1 MTRRREAAIG
11 ITIIAGA
18 VVFFLLYTA
27 IRDIRWWGGG
37 LRVHALVE
45 EAGRVTPG
53 VPVLL
58 KGVDVG
64 QVVARRLLPDLRVFL
79 TLDLEPS
86 APIPADSRVRLGSKS
101 IFGEPEVELLPGSS
115 PRRVQS
121 GDTLPGIVK
130 LSPTDLVTDLGE
142 EARNLLSPEFV
153 DELHGVA
160 AEFRKAA
167 EALHGVL
174 RTNAPLVETMVERLN
189 RSAAGLEQVAAGPDL
204 QAAAQSL
211 AATSESLRTLAEGL
225 SGSAQRL
232 ESILAKVDRGEG
244 SLGQFVNDPGLY
256 EDLRALA
263 GSYRA
268 LAEDIRRN
276 PGRYLKVSVF

>member
-1 MTRRREAAIG
+1 MTHRREAAIG
-11 ITIIAGA
+11 VTILAGA
-18 VVFFLLYTA
+18 VLFFLLFSA

-37 LRVHALVE
+37 LRVHAVVE

-64 QVVARRLLPDLRVFL
+64 QVVDRKLLPDLRVLL
-79 TLDLEPS
+79 TLKLETS
-86 APIPADSRVRLGSKS
+86 APIPADSRIRLGSKS

-115 PRRVQS
+115 PRPVED
-121 GDTLPGIVK
+121 GDTLPGEVEA
-130 LSPTDLVTDLGE
+130 SPTDLVTELGS
-142 EARNLLSPEFV
+142 EARNLLSAGFV
-153 DELHGVA
+153 EELHGVA
-160 AEFRKAA
+160 AEFRQTAQT
-167 EALHGVL
+167 LHGVL
-174 RTNAPLVETMVERLN
+174 RVNAPAVRAMVESLN
-189 RSAAGLEQVAAGPDL
+189 RSAAGLEQVAAGSDL
-204 QAAAQSL
+204 EAAARSL
-211 AATSESLRTLAEGL
+211 AATSESLRSLADGL
-225 SGSAQRL
+225 SRSAQRL

-263 GSYRA
+263 GSYRD
-268 LAEDIRRN
+268 LAEDMRRN